1 MALYDPDFDAN
12 EELVR
17 LVMARTEATEI
28 DILAGRPAVV
38 SKVAELASAH
48 RGENG
53 LRCEADEAA
62 ALVRACVLGGVAW
75 VGQRI
80 AGVVNL
86 AIYEYVLPLAQQD
99 LADMERSRRESAD
112 DQRISQAIDAKR

>member
-1 MALYDPDFDAN
+1 MPRDTPDFDGN

-28 DILAGRPAVV
+28 DILAGRMPVV
-38 SKVAELASAH
+38 NAVAELASAH

-53 LRCEADEAA
+53 LRCEVDEAA
-62 ALVRACVLGGVAW
+62 ALVRASVLGGVAW
-75 VGQRI
+75 VGSRI

-86 AIYEYVLPLAQQD
+86 AIYEYVLPLAEGD
-99 LADMERSRRESAD
+99 LADAERNRKETAD
-112 DQRISQAIDAKR
+112 EARIGRALG